1 MIAVA
6 FVMFAVLIVAWL
18 IAPNG
23 DVKAEAPAPVPTPA
37 PASLKMGDAR
47 A

>member
-18 IAPNG
+18 MAPNG
-23 DVKAEAPAPVPTPA
+23 EVKAAATPA
-37 PASLKMGDAR
+37 PAPAPATLKMGDAR

>member
-23 DVKAEAPAPVPTPA
+23 EAKAESPSPA
-37 PASLKMGDAR
+37 PANLKMGEAR

>member
-6 FVMFAVLIVAWL
+6 FVLFAALVVAWL
-18 IAPNG
+18 VAPNG
-23 DVKAEAPAPVPTPA
+23 EVKAEAPAPA
-37 PASLKMGDAR
+37 PATLKMGDAR

>member
-6 FVMFAVLIVAWL
+6 FVMFAVLVVAWL
-18 IAPNG
+18 VAPNG
-23 DVKAEAPAPVPTPA
+23 EVKTEAPAPVPAT
-37 PASLKMGDAR
+37 LKIGRAR

>member
-6 FVMFAVLIVAWL
+6 FLMFAMLVVAWL
-18 IAPNG
+18 VAPNG
-23 DVKAEAPAPVPTPA
+23 KVKSEAPAPVP
-37 PASLKMGDAR
+37 ASLKMGEAG

>member
-6 FVMFAVLIVAWL
+6 FVMFAVLLVAWL

-23 DVKAEAPAPVPTPA
+23 EPKTVEAPKAA
-37 PASLKMGDAR
+37 PANLKMGDAR

>member
-6 FVMFAVLIVAWL
+6 FVMFAALVVAWL
-18 IAPNG
+18 VAPNG
-23 DVKAEAPAPVPTPA
+23 EVKSEAPVPVPA
-37 PASLKMGDAR
+37 TLKMGEAG